1 MANPSTR
8 AGMAAR
14 THPSAGMIP
23 TDNSAFFILGK
34 HWLGRSRKACCGSP
48 LTGTWY
54 GTVSS
59 RRAQLRSRPDE
70 RYALPRSEER
80 RVGKECV
87 STFKFRWSP
96 DHSKKKKFNNNYII
110 TKYKQ

>member
-59 RRAQLRSRPDE
+59 RSAQLRSRPDE
-70 RYALPRSEER
+70 RYALRSEEPTSELQSLMR
-80 RVGKECV
+80 ISYAVFCL
-87 STFKFRWSP
+87 
-96 DHSKKKKFNNNYII
+96 KKKK
-110 TKYKQ
+110 TKTNTYHNKNKHI

>member
-34 HWLGRSRKACCGSP
+34 HWLGRSRKACCGIP

-54 GTVSS
+54 GTVS
-59 RRAQLRSRPDE
+59 RRSAQLRSEEHTSELQSLMRIS
-70 RYALPRSEER
+70 YAVFFLKKTIKQYYKPQ
-80 RVGKECV
+80 
-87 STFKFRWSP
+87 
-96 DHSKKKKFNNNYII
+96 SKI
-110 TKYKQ
+110 